1 MNHKLHENYSARNPV
16 PKVALK
22 SILDPSG
29 ATETKAKS
37 LRKRNDGDEEREQ
50 DATQRAAKRMAKG
63 KELQVRDPT
72 TGEET
77 VSRASFLSS

>member
-1 MNHKLHENYSARNPV
+1 MNHKLHENYSAKNPV

-29 ATETKAKS
+29 ATEAKARNLTRKS
-37 LRKRNDGDEEREQ
+37 KRDEEQEQ
-50 DATQRAAKRMAKG
+50 DATQRAAKNMAKG

-77 VSRASFLSS
+77 VGVTRYIA

>member
-1 MNHKLHENYSARNPV
+1 MNHKLHEGYSAKNPV

-29 ATETKAKS
+29 ATETKAKN
-37 LRKRNDGDEEREQ
+37 LRKKNDQDEEKEQ
-50 DATQRAAKRMAKG
+50 DATQRAAKNMAKG
-63 KELQVRDPT
+63 KDLQVRDPI

-77 VSRASFLSS
+77 VRS